1 MEKFYNETLR
11 RLETAINELE
21 IEVDCSIERIETVIN
36 LIVKCLSEVK
46 DYVLKK
52 GFKAT
57 DEEIRFFKYQKPAI
71 VAKLIYYNA
80 IYKIE
85 TKKPYGAKSI
95 RKYLTKELKKL
106 KRFFDNNLDFYK
118 YYRSNNSFLD
128 EKMFLRGNHDIK
140 LWLDTYYFQFDQSF
154 STSHDYKV
162 AKIIANDLIQVYI
175 EDQLYNKF
183 QKVQS
188 KVPKKLKWTGSKV
201 ALIELIYALHY
212 QGVFDNGNNDIREV
226 AQYFE
231 SAFGID
237 LGNFYQ
243 TYLELRNRKMNRTK
257 FLDALREELIRRMDE
272 QDEK

>member
-1 MEKFYNETLR
+1 MEKFYNETLYK
-11 RLETAINELE
+11 LEFAINELE
-21 IEVDCSIERIETVIN
+21 IETDCSIQQVETVIH
-36 LIVKCLSEVK
+36 LILKCLSEVK
-46 DYVLKK
+46 EYILKR
-52 GFKAT
+52 GFKNT
-57 DEEIRFFKYQKPAI
+57 DEEIRFFKYQKPTI

-85 TKKPYGAKSI
+85 AKKPYGAKPI
-95 RKYLTKELKKL
+95 RKYLDKELKKL

-128 EKMFLRGNHDIK
+128 ENFFVRGKHDIK
-140 LWLDTYYFQFDQSF
+140 LWLDTYYFQSDQTF

-175 EDQLYNKF
+175 EDQLYTKTQGNKS
-183 QKVQS
+183 VATE
-188 KVPKKLKWTGSKV
+188 KLNWTGSKT
-201 ALIELIYALHY
+201 AMIELIYALNC
-212 QGVFDNGNNDIREV
+212 QGVFDNGNSDIRLI

-231 SAFGID
+231 DTFNID

-243 TYLELRNRKMNRTK
+243 TFLELRTRKINRTK
-257 FLDALREELIRRMDE
+257 FLDELRDGLVRKMDE